1 MNRPAQPDPHSPID
15 AEASAAPTKP
25 KTAKGSRFWSLL
37 VGLLLAAALVLFT
50 LDRLG
55 VRLPATPAVQTS
67 MPTGPAGLSE
77 AGSGSPPAS
86 APTISSPA
94 TVSAANPAVVAP
106 TPAKPVVVFAR
117 QQDQIQALIGQV
129 QGLPSLAQAPTVAP
143 SAQAPTAQAPQASQA
158 GIPPV
163 NSLPQTSQE
172 SVAAPPASQSASAT
186 SVQDPLAGPSIWS
199 RLSDSLSE
207 LFVVR
212 RLSPAAQPM
221 LDPTGDRL
229 ARQELRLLLLSARMS
244 LMMEQ
249 PRQARADLVAA
260 QGLLPKFFRTED
272 SAVQAFAEQL
282 TAVLTSLPGQS

>member
-1 MNRPAQPDPHSPID
+1 MNNPAQSDPYSPID

-25 KTAKGSRFWSLL
+25 KTAKRSRFWSLL

-55 VRLPATPAVQTS
+55 VRLPTTPALQTS
-67 MPTGPAGLSE
+67 MPTGSSGMSE
-77 AGSGSPPAS
+77 AGSASAPAS
-86 APTISSPA
+86 APAASSPV
-94 TVSAANPAVVAP
+94 TVSATNPAVVAP
-106 TPAKPVVVFAR
+106 APAKPVVVFAR
-117 QQDQIQALIGQV
+117 QQDQIQTLISQV
-129 QGLPSLAQAPTVAP
+129 QGLPSLAQPPNLTAAAQP
-143 SAQAPTAQAPQASQA
+143 SQAATPQVTPPQATTPQASQ
-158 GIPPV
+158 
-163 NSLPQTSQE
+163 E
-172 SVAAPPASQSASAT
+172 SVTAAPTPQSASQT
-186 SVQDPLAGPSIWS
+186 PVQDPLAGPSIWS

-212 RLSPAAQPM
+212 RVSPAAQPL
-221 LDPTGDRL
+221 LDEAGDRL

-282 TAVLTSLPGQS
+282 TAVLTSVPSQP

>member
-1 MNRPAQPDPHSPID
+1 MNSPAQPDPYSPID
-15 AEASAAPTKP
+15 AEASVDSTKP
-25 KTAKGSRFWSLL
+25 KASKSSRLWALL
-37 VGLLLAAALVLFT
+37 VGLLLAAALVLFA

-55 VRLPATPAVQTS
+55 VRLPTTPSSQTS
-67 MPTGPAGLSE
+67 MPSEPGGLSE
-77 AGSGSPPAS
+77 VSPGS
-86 APTISSPA
+86 APTSASAVLPPA
-94 TVSAANPAVVAP
+94 TGSATNSATVMAP
-106 TPAKPVVVFAR
+106 PAKPVAVYAR

-129 QGLPSLAQAPTVAP
+129 QGLPSLAQAPTVAA
-143 SAQAPTAQAPQASQA
+143 SAQPSQA
-158 GIPPV
+158 GIPQV

-172 SVAAPPASQSASAT
+172 SVTAPPASQSASAT

-212 RLSPAAQPM
+212 RLSPAAQPL
-221 LDPTGDRL
+221 LDEAGDRL

-272 SAVQAFAEQL
+272 ASVQAFADQV
-282 TAVLTSLPGQS
+282 TALLSSLPGQP